1 MQSSIQTPLLFM
13 LSGHR
18 SDLTAPPV
26 LVGCP
31 QSLHLESKLQE
42 LPLFECQ
49 VESYHPGREVARR
62 FQENPLLC
70 GVILTEQGEF
80 AGMISRRRFLEHLSR
95 PYGLELFLQRPLT
108 SLYRF
113 AQAEILIF
121 PKDTLIVEAA
131 RQSLHRPAQ
140 LLYEPLVV
148 KMAPCDYRLLDAHQL
163 LVAQS
168 QIHQLATK
176 LLKDLYQQLEA
187 ANQELQRLAT
197 SDGLTEVANRR
208 KFDQYLEQEWRRLR
222 REGEPLSLILCD
234 VDFFKR
240 YNDTYGHIAG
250 DECLRRVACA
260 ISSAVRRPADLVA
273 RYGGEEFAA
282 ILPNT
287 DAHGGLYVAEAIRS
301 AVRALQLPHPKSTAA
316 GTVTLSLG
324 VSCTIPDCDTS
335 PAQLIAA
342 ADRALYQ
349 AKRDGR
355 DCLRYAD
362 AIAPSSSSLL
372 QPTAEWQLWDSAPTS

>member
-1 MQSSIQTPLLFM
+1 MSISASYDF
-13 LSGHR
+13 
-18 SDLTAPPV
+18 TAPHV
-26 LVGCP
+26 LLGCT
-31 QSLHLESKLQE
+31 QLLHLESTLAQ
-42 LPLFECQ
+42 LPLLECQ
-49 VESYHPGREVARR
+49 LESYHPGREVARR

-70 GVILTEQGEF
+70 GVILTEHGEF

-121 PKDTLIVEAA
+121 PKETLIVEAA

-148 KMAPCDYRLLDAHQL
+148 KMAPRDYRLLDAHQL

-168 QIHQLATK
+168 HIHQLATT
-176 LLKDLYQQLEA
+176 LLKDLYQQLET
-187 ANQELQRLAT
+187 ANQGLQRLAT
-197 SDGLTEVANRR
+197 LDGLTEVANRR
-208 KFDQYLEQEWRRLR
+208 KFDQYLEQEWRRLQR
-222 REGEPLSLILCD
+222 SAAPLSLILCD

-240 YNDTYGHIAG
+240 YNDTYGHLAG
-250 DECLRRVACA
+250 DECLRRVANA
-260 ISSAVRRPADLVA
+260 ISTAVRRPADLVA

-287 DAHGGLYVAEAIRS
+287 DTDGGLYVAEAIRS
-301 AVRALQLPHPKSTAA
+301 AVRALQLPDAKSPAA

-324 VSCTIPDCDTS
+324 VSCITPDCDTS
-335 PAQLIAA
+335 PAQLIEA

-349 AKRDGR
+349 AKQSGR
-355 DCLRYAD
+355 NCVRYAE
-362 AIAPSSSSLL
+362 AMAPSSSYFLP
-372 QPTAEWQLWDSAPTS
+372 PTTDWQLWESPPTS

>member
-1 MQSSIQTPLLFM
+1 M
-13 LSGHR
+13 
-18 SDLTAPPV
+18 
-26 LVGCP
+26 
-31 QSLHLESKLQE
+31 K
-42 LPLFECQ
+42 
-49 VESYHPGREVARR
+49 
-62 FQENPLLC
+62 
-70 GVILTEQGEF
+70 QGEF

-113 AQAEILIF
+113 AQTEILIF

-131 RQSLHRPAQ
+131 RQSLHRPAE
-140 LLYEPLVV
+140 LLYEPVV
-148 KMAPCDYRLLDAHQL
+148 VEMAPRDYKLLDAHQL

-168 QIHQLATK
+168 HIHQLATT
-176 LLKDLYQQLEA
+176 LLKDLYQQLET

-197 SDGLTEVANRR
+197 SDGLTGVANRR
-208 KFDQYLEQEWRRLR
+208 KFDQYIEQEWRRLR

-240 YNDTYGHIAG
+240 YNDTYGHVAG
-250 DECLRRVACA
+250 DECLRRVAGA

-287 DAHGGLYVAEAIRS
+287 GAHSGLYVAETIRS
-301 AVRALQLPHPKSTAA
+301 AVRALQLPHPKSLAA
-316 GTVTLSLG
+316 GTVTVSLG
-324 VSCTIPDCDTS
+324 VSCITPDCDTS

-342 ADRALYQ
+342 ADLALYQ
-349 AKRDGR
+349 AKLDGR
-355 DCLRYAD
+355 DCLRYAS
-362 AIAPSSSSLL
+362 ATAPSSSSVL
-372 QPTAEWQLWDSAPTS
+372 QPAVDWQLWDTSPTS